1 MGRKNNNV
9 RRSNDKGRMTRRMK
23 GESPMP
29 QVKAQPR
36 ISIEDM
42 VLPDGQCRFQTPRR
56 PKARFATRE
65 KADIALKQA
74 QQQRA
79 RTGTGHVEKRVYECP
94 EGGCGGFHLTS
105 RETFDDGVRQFRQQQ
120 FEQQTKNAARRE
132 GAA

>member
-1 MGRKNNNV
+1 VARKNNNV
-9 RRSNDKGRMTRRMK
+9 RRSNDKGRNSRRER

-29 QVKAQPR
+29 KVKVQPR
-36 ISIEDM
+36 IQIEDL

-79 RTGTGHVEKRVYECP
+79 RIGSGHVEKRVYECP

-105 RETFDDGVRQFRQQQ
+105 RETFDEGIRQRRQ
-120 FEQQTKNAARRE
+120 EQLRSQGRVS
-132 GAA
+132 